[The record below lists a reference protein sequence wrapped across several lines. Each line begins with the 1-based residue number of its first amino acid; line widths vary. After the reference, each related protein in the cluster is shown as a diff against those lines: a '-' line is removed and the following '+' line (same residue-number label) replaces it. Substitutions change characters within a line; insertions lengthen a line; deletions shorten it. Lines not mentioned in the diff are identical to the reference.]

1 MPVPDSKFNVILR
14 NVSRHITL
22 TKGEAE
28 IFRSLLTYRRYR
40 KRQFVLQEGDVCRQ
54 ENYVLGGCLRAYHI
68 DRDGF
73 EHVTQFGIEDWW
85 ISDLDSFITQTPAT
99 LTIDALEDTEV
110 LQIDPPSLEQLYE
123 RVPKFERFFRIL
135 LQNSFVAHQRRIL
148 DIIARTAEERYEDF
162 ALRYP
167 AFLQRIPQKHIAAYL
182 GITPEF
188 LSRIRR
194 KKSLPAR

>member
-1 MPVPDSKFNVILR
+1 MPLPDSKFSIILR

-22 TKGEAE
+22 TKNEAE
-28 IFRSLLTYRRYR
+28 VFRSLLSYRRIR
-40 KRQFVLQEGDVCRQ
+40 RRQYVLQEGDVCRY
-54 ENYVLGGCLRAYHI
+54 ENYVLSGCLRSYYT

-73 EHVTQFGIEDWW
+73 EHVTMFAIEDWW
-85 ISDLDSFITQTPAT
+85 ISDLDSLLTQTPAT

-110 LQIDPPSLEQLYE
+110 LQIDPPSIEQLYE
-123 RVPKFERFFRIL
+123 KVPKFERFFRIL
-135 LQNSFVAHQRRIL
+135 LQKAFVAHQRRIL
-148 DIIARTAEERYEDF
+148 DIIARSAEERYEEF
-162 ALRYP
+162 ATRYP

-194 KKSLPAR
+194 KRTRTAV

>member
-40 KRQFVLQEGDVCRQ
+40 KRQFVLQEGDICRQ
-54 ENYVLGGCLRAYHI
+54 ENYILRGCLRAYHI

-73 EHVTQFGIEDWW
+73 EHVTMFGIEDWW
-85 ISDLDSFITQTPAT
+85 ISDLGSLITQTPAA

-110 LQIDPPSLEQLYE
+110 LQIDQASLEQLYQ

-167 AFLQRIPQKHIAAYL
+167 VFLQRIPQKHIAAYL

-194 KKSLPAR
+194 KKSPAAR

>member
-1 MPVPDSKFNVILR
+1 MPVPDSKFNIILR

-22 TKGEAE
+22 TKSEAE

-40 KRQFVLQEGDVCRQ
+40 KRQYVLQEGNVCRQ
-54 ENYVLGGCLRAYHI
+54 ENYVLSGSLRAYHI

-73 EHVTQFGIEDWW
+73 EHVTLFAIEDWW
-85 ISDLDSFITQTPAT
+85 ISDLGSILTQTPAT
-99 LTIDALEDTEV
+99 LNIDALEDTEV
-110 LQIDPPSLEQLYE
+110 LQIDPPSLDTLYE
-123 RVPKFERFFRIL
+123 KVPKFERFFRIL
-135 LQNSFVAHQRRIL
+135 LQNAFVVHQRRIL

-162 ALRYP
+162 SGRYP

-194 KKSLPAR
+194 KKSAAAR